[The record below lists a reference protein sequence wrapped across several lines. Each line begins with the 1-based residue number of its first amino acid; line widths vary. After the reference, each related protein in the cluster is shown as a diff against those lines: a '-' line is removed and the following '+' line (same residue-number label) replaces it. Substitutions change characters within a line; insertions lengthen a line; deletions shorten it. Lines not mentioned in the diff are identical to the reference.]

1 MNKTDETA
9 GARGPALKIRAGE
22 RPKRGFWRYYIRY
35 IPMILGVILLLFAQA
50 YSDLKLPEYMNH
62 IINVLADISTV
73 DKTAEIL
80 KYGGVMLAYSLA
92 ATAISVGVGYL
103 AARIGSGLSRDLRLG
118 VFQTVSNFSAA
129 ESDKFT
135 VSSLI
140 TRSTNDI
147 SQIQMFTVMFLRM
160 VAYAPVMAV
169 GGIVKAVGVSA
180 GMSSLVWVVGGAVN
194 VIVVA
199 IVAIL
204 FVVQP
209 KFLKLQKLMDRLNGV
224 ARDGLNGMMVIRAFN
239 TDRYEQTRFDGVN
252 RDLAKTDLFAN
263 RVMGFLFPV
272 INLVMNA
279 ISVATV
285 WVAAYTAGDV
295 ASVGAMMAFMSYA
308 LQIVSSFMML
318 TMLLILAPRAMVSI
332 KRVREVLN
340 QNISVYTGAGAIEAG
355 RLTGE
360 VRFEHVGFRY
370 PGAEADVLTD
380 VSFTARPGE
389 TTAVIGATGAG
400 KSTLAALL
408 PRLYDVTQ
416 GRITIDGTDI
426 RAFTLE
432 SLRDN
437 IAFVPQKSVL
447 FSGSIADN
455 ITYADQRAA
464 DREARMKRSAFIAQ
478 AEPFIEEKEDGFD
491 SRVAQGG
498 GNVSGGQK
506 QRLSIARALYKNAP
520 ILVFDDSFSALDY
533 KTDANLRA
541 SMAKHLANTNT
552 LIIAQRV
559 GTILNADRI
568 IVLEQGKIAGMG
580 THRQLLESCPV
591 YRDIAYSQLSREELE
606 A

>member
-1 MNKTDETA
+1 
-9 GARGPALKIRAGE
+9 
-22 RPKRGFWRYYIRY
+22 
-35 IPMILGVILLLFAQA
+35 MILGVILLLFAQA